1 VKVIVRSGYPKEIPA
16 LRRAGAD
23 VVFSGEGEIALTMTE
38 FLLRHLGATEE
49 QIDQQREKIRDDLFG
64 TPLTMELLMPP
75 PARPAKESENQS
87 DPNDRA

>member
-1 VKVIVRSGYPKEIPA
+1 MEIPA

-23 VVFSGEGEIALTMTE
+23 VVFSGEGEIALTITE

-49 QIDQQREKIRDDLFG
+49 QIDQQREKIRDELFG
-64 TPLTMELLMPP
+64 TPLAMELLMPP
-75 PARPAKESENQS
+75 PARSAKESENQS